1 MAARA
6 YWARPV
12 AEMEQNATSVGAV
25 GAGREQ
31 AELAGEAAG
40 GVHRRASYDDSATR
54 NAAAPRKGKLVSK
67 PGCARRSVRKPK
79 AIAPWAS

>member
-6 YWARPV
+6 DWARPV
-12 AEMEQNATSVGAV
+12 AEMEQNETPVGAV

-40 GVHRRASYDDSATR
+40 GVHRRASYDGS
-54 NAAAPRKGKLVSK
+54 AAAPRKGKLVSK
-67 PGCARRSVRKPK
+67 PGCARQPVSCREPK
-79 AIAPWAS
+79 AITPWVS